1 MGEIR
6 EFLFKEYDI
15 YPDRRTVTG
24 AMETLADFGLDI
36 SKYKGTWAGTKIEN
50 QLLYGEG
57 TRCKAMKKDMRDDIL
72 KTFKKEVT
80 KNAKLPRSI
89 DFFELEESDGKNKKV
104 EMLLDQK
111 AIGIGEV

>member
-1 MGEIR
+1 
-6 EFLFKEYDI
+6 
-15 YPDRRTVTG
+15 
-24 AMETLADFGLDI
+24 
-36 SKYKGTWAGTKIEN
+36 
-50 QLLYGEG
+50 
-57 TRCKAMKKDMRDDIL
+57 MRDDIL

-111 AIGIGEV
+111 AIGIGEDPHNMQTNEAAFEAWALLIHTHCGYDIQLS